1 MRLSAWMTVAAFVL
15 ASGAPGLAQ
24 NDKFAPQ
31 PPRERPPAPRAAPAQ
46 PRPQPPPQWR
56 PDWAKDVPEQA
67 PDDSI
72 GVVAFLTSRDNCRV
86 EFRVVNATDATVR
99 YFHATAEFFA
109 GRNSAVTDFSVR
121 YIDPGRTR
129 AAEAV
134 LFRDCPSGL
143 TRIVIRQVSLCDR
156 DGRWRRGCGADFV
169 PIVPRFS
176 RPVAVVPVEM
186 APDYDD

>member
-1 MRLSAWMTVAAFVL
+1 MRFGAWMLIAVTTLVPE
-15 ASGAPGLAQ
+15 ASGLAQ
-24 NDKFAPQ
+24 TDKFAPP
-31 PPRERPPAPRAAPAQ
+31 PPRERPPAARPGPAQ

-56 PDWAKDVPEQA
+56 PDWAKDVPEQT
-67 PDDSI
+67 PDGSI

-86 EFRVVNATDATVR
+86 EFRLVNTTDATVR

-143 TRIVIRQVSLCDR
+143 TRIVIRRVTLCDR
-156 DGRWRRGCGADFV
+156 GGHWRRGCGVDFV
-169 PIVPRFS
+169 PIVPRIS
-176 RPVAVVPVEM
+176 RPVAVVPVEI